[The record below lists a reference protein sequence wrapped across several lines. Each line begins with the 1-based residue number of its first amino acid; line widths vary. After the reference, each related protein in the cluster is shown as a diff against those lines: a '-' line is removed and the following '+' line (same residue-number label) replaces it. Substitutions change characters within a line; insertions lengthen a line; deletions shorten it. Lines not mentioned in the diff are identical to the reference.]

1 MNEKLSSLYQQSVV
15 LGLGQTG
22 ISMLRFLQAHGIK
35 PIAIMDTRKQI
46 ANYDEICAEFPD
58 IPIILGALD
67 QNWLNKAQVILISP
81 GVDPRLPEL
90 VALRDKHIPIVGDV
104 ELFAQ
109 VAKAPIIAV
118 TGTNGKSTVVTLV
131 GELIAEAGHRVMVAG
146 NIGLPVLECL
156 AEPEPDYYVLELSSF
171 QLEATDNLHVL
182 SAVVLNVTDDHM
194 DRYDQFD
201 DYVAA
206 KQRIYRHCEHP
217 VINYDEPRSWRGV
230 SYLKEPMIA
239 YSMKQSSG
247 VECYLDV
254 HGGQTWLA
262 YNKQSLVSLDML
274 AMQAKHQ
281 VQNALAAIALTR
293 FVAGVDKAC
302 IANVLSSFTGLSHRC
317 QLVAKS
323 DEVMWY
329 NDSKATNVAAAVAA
343 LNSLGDTHPKGV
355 IWIAGGQGKGADFS
369 PLIDPVSKH
378 VKVALLIGE
387 DRQQIASQIES
398 YTEVKLVETMAEAID
413 QAYQLV
419 DSGEVVLLSPA
430 CASFDM
436 YSGFSQRGD
445 SFCDEVRKN
454 VGARDNA

>member
-1 MNEKLSSLYQQSVV
+1 MNKKLSSHYQHAVV

-22 ISMLRFLQAHGIK
+22 ISMLRFLQARGIK
-35 PIAIMDTRKQI
+35 PLAIMDTRSNI
-46 ANYDEICAEFPD
+46 ANLEEIKIEFEG
-58 IPIILGALD
+58 IPIILGELD
-67 QNWLNKAQVILISP
+67 ESWLKKAQMILISP
-81 GVDPRLPEL
+81 GVDPRQP
-90 VALRDKHIPIVGDV
+90 ALEAARERGVLIVGDV

-109 VAKAPIIAV
+109 AVKAPVIAV
-118 TGTNGKSTVVTLV
+118 TGTNGKSTVVTLI
-131 GELIAEAGHRVMVAG
+131 GELLAEAGYRVMVAG

-171 QLEATDNLHVL
+171 QLESTDNLHCL

-194 DRYDQFD
+194 DRYDQFA
-201 DYVAA
+201 DYVTA

-217 VINYDEPRSWRGV
+217 VINYDEPLTWRAV
-230 SYLKEPMIA
+230 EQLAHPVTA
-239 YSMKQSSG
+239 YSMQQTTG
-247 VECYLDV
+247 VESYLST
-254 HGGQTWLA
+254 HGGHTWLT
-262 YNKQSLVSLDML
+262 YNKQPLVALDMWAL
-274 AMQAKHQ
+274 QAKHQ

-293 FVAGVDKAC
+293 YVPGVDKDC
-302 IANVLSSFTGLSHRC
+302 IAKVLSSFTGLSHRC

-323 DEVMWY
+323 NEVTWY

-343 LNSLGDTHPKGV
+343 LNSLGDGHPKGV

-369 PLIDPVSKH
+369 PLVEPVSKH

-387 DRQQIASQIES
+387 DRQQIAQLIEAH
-398 YTEVKLVETMAEAID
+398 TDVKFVDSMADAID

-419 DSGEVVLLSPA
+419 ETGEVVLLSPA

-445 SFCDEVRKN
+445 NFCDEVRKN
-454 VGARDNA
+454 VGQG